1 MIRNSLFLSATA
13 LLLALFGLMNR
24 LSFLAGMKK
33 PLFLHCG
40 GSMGLF
46 VSALGLNLFAAAL
59 AFNRKLFL
67 KDTGR
72 KLSHFDNQ
80 LQSEGAETL
89 PRIFEEKR

>member
-13 LLLALFGLMNR
+13 LLLALFGVMSR

-33 PLFLHCG
+33 PLLLHCG
-40 GSMGLF
+40 GSISLF
-46 VSALGLNLFAAAL
+46 VGVLGLNLFAAAL
-59 AFNRKLFL
+59 AINRKLFL

-80 LQSEGAETL
+80 LQSEGGEMV

>member
-13 LLLALFGLMNR
+13 LLLALFGLMSR

-33 PLFLHCG
+33 VLFLHCG
-40 GSMGLF
+40 GSMALF
-46 VSALGLNLFAAAL
+46 AGAVGLNLFAAAL
-59 AFNRKLFL
+59 AINRKIFL

-80 LQSEGAETL
+80 LQSEGTHAL
-89 PRIFEEKR
+89 PSIFEEQR